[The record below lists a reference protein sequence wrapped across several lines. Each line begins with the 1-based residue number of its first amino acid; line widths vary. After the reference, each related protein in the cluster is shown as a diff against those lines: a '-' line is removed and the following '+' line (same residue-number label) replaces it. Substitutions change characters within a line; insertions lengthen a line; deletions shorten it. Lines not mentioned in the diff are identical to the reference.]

1 MKLSAA
7 FLARLISCVY
17 QVSFCW
23 CFFCSCSSCCKGD
36 IPSDGDAAKSDPQM
50 DCNPKPNTVINYFEI
65 SQGHIN
71 KEQMNNST
79 WLRSACIHIGGRSH
93 SRVPTG
99 LCPNEV
105 KCPAFDME
113 IIFYSHVSETHFH
126 KKGCELGLILKVRV
140 FGTRKWRIESTL
152 ITTTLTTPQLNYV

>member
-1 MKLSAA
+1 MSRDKNTRCWLATGRSALYYYWPRTSKTSEFAVELGCCKPLRDKVLNIMLRGKVKLSAA

-23 CFFCSCSSCCKGD
+23 CFFCSCNSCCKGD

-79 WLRSACIHIGGRSH
+79 WLRSACIHIGG
-93 SRVPTG
+93 T
-99 LCPNEV
+99 
-105 KCPAFDME
+105 
-113 IIFYSHVSETHFH
+113 
-126 KKGCELGLILKVRV
+126 
-140 FGTRKWRIESTL
+140 ESTL
-152 ITTTLTTPQLNYV
+152 ITTTLTTPQLNHE